1 MNDTLGELLIAACR
15 RHGDRVA
22 LTGRDGART
31 YRELLERGTR
41 LANALGGLGLQPGD
55 HVAALLE
62 DTVTAFEV
70 YVGCAIGG
78 FPIVHVNDRLVAREI
93 DYILQDSGAVALVHT
108 DGRSPVVAELS
119 ATSELRGVV
128 TIGDDRSPGANSY
141 EDLLAAAATTRRDPH
156 RTAEDLAI
164 LGYTSGTTGF
174 PKGAMASHRAV
185 VGCIRLIPFAYR
197 LPMYGRCAFTGT
209 LSFVSGIWG
218 VILPHLY
225 TGGTVSF
232 LMPYTIESWV
242 DHMIEHRS
250 TFTYAPSPLVP
261 GFVAE
266 ARRRPEV
273 LTHLESV
280 LHSASPLPPEHA
292 RELVDVIE
300 ERYVEVWGMTETV
313 APLTVTA
320 REDWRGGGTADDIYA
335 SVGRPLA
342 TAGVRVVDAD
352 RNPITDG
359 SVGEL
364 VVEADT
370 MFSGYWGN
378 PEKTAE
384 VLVDGEYYTGDLGR
398 IDGGGYVY
406 VTDRAKD
413 LIISGGMNVYP
424 AEVEAVLAAMPGI
437 AQVTVVGTPHEKWGE
452 AVTAVVVREP
462 GADVTADAI
471 IEFAR
476 RDLASYKKPTV
487 VEFVD
492 ELPRNAGMKVQK
504 HLVREMLAVG
514 EGDRR

>member
-1 MNDTLGELLIAACR
+1 MTDTLGDLLVASCR
-15 RHGDRVA
+15 RYGDRVA
-22 LTGRDGART
+22 LTGRDGVRT
-31 YRELLERGTR
+31 YRELLDRGTR
-41 LANALGGLGLQPGD
+41 LANALTGLGLQPGD
-55 HVAALLE
+55 HVAAMLE

-78 FPIVHVNDRLVAREI
+78 FPIVHVNDRLVAREV
-93 DYILQDSGAVALVHT
+93 DYILDDSDAVAFVHT
-108 DGRSPVVAELS
+108 DGRSELAGELS
-119 ATSELRGVV
+119 TTSAMRGIV
-128 TIGDDRSPGANSY
+128 TIGPQRSPGALDY
-141 EDLLAAAATTRRDPH
+141 ERLLEAASTTVPRAG
-156 RTAEDLAI
+156 RTPEDLAI

-185 VGCIRLIPFAYR
+185 VGCIKLIPFAYR

-232 LMPYTIESWV
+232 LMPYTVDSWV

-292 RELVDVIE
+292 RELVDVIG

-320 REDWRGGGTADDIYA
+320 REDWRGACPADDIFA

-352 RNPITDG
+352 RRPVATGEI
-359 SVGEL
+359 GEL

-378 PEKTAE
+378 PDKSAE
-384 VLVDGEYYTGDLGR
+384 VLVEGEYYTGDLGR
-398 IDGGGYVY
+398 VDGSGYVY

-424 AEVEAVLAAMPGI
+424 AEVEAVLATLPGVAEVAVI
-437 AQVTVVGTPHEKWGE
+437 GTPHERWGE
-452 AVTAVVVREP
+452 AVTAVIVRAP
-462 GADVTADAI
+462 GSDIGVDDVL
-471 IEFAR
+471 ELAR
-476 RDLASYKKPTV
+476 RDLASYKKPAV
-487 VEFVD
+487 IEFVD
-492 ELPRNAGMKVQK
+492 ALPRNAGMKVQK
-504 HLVREMLAVG
+504 HLLRERFSQG
-514 EGDRR
+514 G

>member
-1 MNDTLGELLIAACR
+1 MNDTLGDVLINACR
-15 RHGDRVA
+15 RYGDRVA
-22 LTGRDGART
+22 LTGRDGMRT
-31 YRELLERGTR
+31 YRQLLDRGTR
-41 LANALGGLGLQPGD
+41 LANALRGLGLEPGD

-78 FPIVHVNDRLVAREI
+78 YPIVHVNDRLVAREI
-93 DYILQDSGAVALVHT
+93 DYIIGDSAAKALVHT
-108 DGRSPVVAELS
+108 DGRTPVVSELESTAELR
-119 ATSELRGVV
+119 AVV
-128 TIGDDRSPGANSY
+128 TIGDDRAPGAQGY
-141 EDLLAAAATTRRDPH
+141 EDLLSAASTLYVDPRRRP
-156 RTAEDLAI
+156 EDLAI

-185 VGCIRLIPFAYR
+185 VGCIKLIPFAYR

-225 TGGTVSF
+225 VGGTVSF
-232 LMPYTIESWV
+232 LMPYTVETWV

-261 GFVAE
+261 GFVEQAT
-266 ARRRPEV
+266 RRPEV

-292 RELVDVIE
+292 RQLVDVIG

-320 REDWRGGGTADDIYA
+320 REDWRGGTPADDIYA

-342 TAGVRVVDAD
+342 SAGVRVVDSD

-378 PEKTAE
+378 PDKTAE

-398 IDGGGYVY
+398 LDDHGFVY

-424 AEVEAVLAAMPGI
+424 AEVEAVLAGMPGV
-437 AQVTVVGTPHEKWGE
+437 AQVTVIGTPHEKWGE
-452 AVTAVVVREP
+452 AVTAVVVPEA
-462 GADVTADAI
+462 GADLSEEAI
-471 IEFAR
+471 AEYAR
-476 RDLASYKKPTV
+476 RDLASYKKPTKV
-487 VEFVD
+487 RFVD
-492 ELPRNAGMKVQK
+492 DLPRNASMKVQK
-504 HLVREMLAVG
+504 HLVRDMLADD
-514 EGDRR
+514 E